1 MKIVDLKDG
10 MVVELRNGDKLI
22 VRGELEWANEEEEST
37 KGELSFREV
46 RVEQGEVKEIEKFTD
61 MGILSDLVGVN
72 TNITI
77 DKVWDTTFALTTTG
91 IRPLWDR
98 HGWNPQYGDLVLAR
112 QSLNTCW
119 FPVWYVGRGAS
130 GFNCADQ
137 LRLVDGELTGMITFD
152 YIKPLPKIES
162 AKEAK

>member
-22 VRGELEWANEEEEST
+22 VRGHLEWDDEEQAST
-37 KGELSFREV
+37 IGELSFREV
-46 RVEQGEVKEIEKFTD
+46 RVEHGEVKEIEKFTD
-61 MGILSDLVGVN
+61 MSILSDLVGVN
-72 TNITI
+72 ANITI

-119 FPVWYVGRGAS
+119 FPVWYVGRVAS
-130 GFNCADQ
+130 GFNCAEQ